1 MSLFIPAYLAGVLT
15 ILSPCILPV
24 VPFVL
29 AQANRS
35 FPRQSFRQNGF
46 PMLLGLAFAFAVVA
60 SLAAVAG
67 GWAVQANR
75 FGRAVALVLLAGF
88 GLSLIFPAL
97 AARFAAP
104 LVGAGSR
111 LAAWAEGG
119 RTQRGRAQGGRAGTL
134 SSVVLGV
141 ATGLLWTP
149 CAGPVLGLILSGAA
163 LSGPGP
169 QTSALLLAYGLGA
182 ATSLAAAIHAG
193 RQLLARLRPSLL
205 WVERARRLTGA
216 AVVGSVVLLALGLD
230 TSLLQ
235 RLSAEQTTKLENALM
250 TGLANPLGRFG
261 QSVDAAV
268 PAALSGPLAGPLAA
282 LLDRPGWINAPP
294 LRAEALRG
302 KVVVVSFWTY
312 SCINC
317 LRALPHLKAWAD
329 TYKDQGLVVIGV
341 HAPEFA
347 FERDRDNVAGASM
360 SLGLRYPVVL
370 DNDFRI
376 WRSFGNA
383 GWPGIHIVGTD
394 GRVRHQATGEG
405 RYDQSEQVIR
415 RLLTEAS
422 TIDPAASSPL
432 VEGQGTQKQADWAN
446 LRSPETYLG
455 HDKAERFASPGSLT
469 PDAPREYRHVAAL
482 AANAW
487 SLSGNWTVGPEFA
500 ALNQAGG
507 GLRYRVHARDLH
519 LVLVPGSPD
528 RPVRFRVRIDGAA
541 PGASHGSDID
551 EQGFGIVRDGRLYQ
565 LVRQA
570 GPVTDRTVEIEF
582 LDPGVRAYAFTFG

>member
-35 FPRQSFRQNGF
+35 FHRQSFLHNAL
-46 PMLLGLAFAFAVVA
+46 PMLLGLALAFAAVA

-88 GLSLIFPAL
+88 GLSLVFPAL
-97 AARFAAP
+97 ATRLSSP

-111 LAAWAEGG
+111 LAAW
-119 RTQRGRAQGGRAGTL
+119 TQRGRAQGGRAGML

-182 ATSLAAAIHAG
+182 ATSLAAAMLAG
-193 RQLLARLRPSLL
+193 RQLLARLRPSLP

-216 AVVGSVVLLALGLD
+216 MVIGSVALLALGLD

-235 RLSAEQTTKLENALM
+235 RLSAEQTAKLENTLM
-250 TGLANPLGRFG
+250 TSIAHVVGSFG
-261 QSVDAAV
+261 QSAGAAV
-268 PAALSGPLAGPLAA
+268 PDTVSAPLAGPLAA
-282 LLDRPGWINAPP
+282 LLDRQGWINSPP
-294 LRAEALRG
+294 LRTEALRG

-329 TYKDQGLVVIGV
+329 RYKDQGLVVIGV

-347 FERDRDNVAGASM
+347 FERDRDNVARASL
-360 SLGLRYPVVL
+360 SLGLGYPVVL

-376 WRSFGNA
+376 WRAFGNS
-383 GWPGIHIVGTD
+383 GWPGIHIVGSD
-394 GRVRHQATGEG
+394 GRIRHQATGEG

-415 RLLTEAS
+415 RLLTEANA
-422 TIDPAASSPL
+422 TGTAGASQP
-432 VEGQGTQKQADWAN
+432 VDGQGTQKQADWSN

-455 HDKAERFASPGSLT
+455 HDKAERFASAGSLT
-469 PDAPREYRHVAAL
+469 PDEPREYRHPATL
-482 AANAW
+482 PANFW

-551 EQGFGIVRDGRLYQ
+551 EQGFGTIRDGRLYQ

-570 GPVTDRTVEIEF
+570 GPVAERTVEIEF

>member
-24 VPFVL
+24 VPFIL
-29 AQANRS
+29 ARAN
-35 FPRQSFRQNGF
+35 QSFRRDGL
-46 PMLLGLAFAFAVVA
+46 PMLLGLAFAFAAVA

-97 AARFAAP
+97 AARLSSP

-119 RTQRGRAQGGRAGTL
+119 RAQGGQAGVL

-149 CAGPVLGLILSGAA
+149 CAGPVLGLILSAAA

-169 QTSALLLAYGLGA
+169 QTCALLLAYGLGA
-182 ATSLAAAIHAG
+182 ATSLAAALLAG

-205 WVERARRLTGA
+205 WVERARRLAGA
-216 AVVGSVVLLALGLD
+216 TVVGSVALLALGLD

-235 RLSAEQTTKLENALM
+235 RLSAEQTSRLENRLM
-250 TGLANPLGRFG
+250 TGIANVVGGFG
-261 QSVDAAV
+261 QSAGAAV
-268 PAALSGPLAGPLAA
+268 PDALPGPLAA
-282 LLDRPGWINAPP
+282 LLDRQGWINSPP
-294 LRAEALRG
+294 LRTEALRG
-302 KVVVVSFWTY
+302 KVVLVSFWTY

-329 TYKDQGLVVIGV
+329 RYKDQGLVVIGV

-360 SLGLRYPVVL
+360 ALGLGYPVVP

-376 WRSFGNA
+376 WRAFGNA
-383 GWPGIHIVGTD
+383 GWPGIHIVGAD
-394 GRVRHQATGEG
+394 GRIRHQATGEG

-415 RLLTEAS
+415 RLLTEANA
-422 TIDPAASSPL
+422 IDSAGPSQP
-432 VEGQGTQKQADWAN
+432 VEGQGTQKQADWSN

-469 PDAPREYRHVAAL
+469 PDEPREYRHPAAL
-482 AANAW
+482 PANAW

-528 RPVRFRVRIDGAA
+528 RPVRFRVRIDGAE

-551 EQGFGIVRDGRLYQ
+551 EQGFGTVRDGRLYQ

>member
-24 VPFVL
+24 VPFIL

-35 FPRQSFRQNGF
+35 FHRQSFRRHAL
-46 PMLLGLAFAFAVVA
+46 PMLLGLAFAFAAVA

-97 AARFAAP
+97 AARLSSP

-111 LAAWAEGG
+111 LAAW
-119 RTQRGRAQGGRAGTL
+119 TQRGRAQGGRVGML
-134 SSVVLGV
+134 SSVALGV

-182 ATSLAAAIHAG
+182 ATSLAAALLTG

-216 AVVGSVVLLALGLD
+216 AVVGSVALLGLGLD

-235 RLSAEQTTKLENALM
+235 RLSAEQTAKLENTLM
-250 TGLANPLGRFG
+250 TSIANVVGGFG
-261 QSVDAAV
+261 QSAGAAV
-268 PAALSGPLAGPLAA
+268 PDTLSGPLAA
-282 LLDRPGWINAPP
+282 LIDRQGWINSPP

-329 TYKDQGLVVIGV
+329 RYKDQGLVVIGV

-347 FERDRDNVAGASM
+347 FERDRNNVAQASL
-360 SLGLRYPVVL
+360 SLGLGYPVVL

-376 WRSFGNA
+376 WRAFGNS

-394 GRVRHQATGEG
+394 GRIRHQVTGEG
-405 RYDQSEQVIR
+405 RYDQSEQIIR
-415 RLLTEAS
+415 RLLTEANA
-422 TIDPAASSPL
+422 IDTAGSSQP
-432 VEGQGTQKQADWAN
+432 VEGQGTQKQADWSN

-469 PDAPREYRHVAAL
+469 PDEPREYRHPAAL
-482 AANAW
+482 PANNW
-487 SLSGNWTVGPEFA
+487 SLSGNWTVGSEFA

-507 GLRYRVHARDLH
+507 GLRYRVRARDLH

-541 PGASHGSDID
+541 PGASHGSDTD
-551 EQGFGIVRDGRLYQ
+551 EQGFGSVRDGRLYQ

-570 GPVTDRTVEIEF
+570 GPVTERTVEIEF

>member
-1 MSLFIPAYLAGVLT
+1 MSLFILAYLAGVLT
-15 ILSPCILPV
+15 IVSPCILPV
-24 VPFVL
+24 VPFIL
-29 AQANRS
+29 ARANQPFTRS
-35 FPRQSFRQNGF
+35 GL
-46 PMLLGLAFAFAVVA
+46 PMLLGLAFAFAAVA

-67 GWAVQANR
+67 GWAVEANR
-75 FGRAVALVLLAGF
+75 FGRAVALVLLAAF
-88 GLSLIFPAL
+88 GLGLIFPSL
-97 AARFAAP
+97 SARFAAP
-104 LVGAGSR
+104 LVATGSR
-111 LAAWAEGG
+111 LAAWA
-119 RTQRGRAQGGRAGTL
+119 QGGRSGTL
-134 SSVVLGV
+134 SSIALGV

-182 ATSLAAAIHAG
+182 ATSLAAALLAG
-193 RQLLARLRPSLL
+193 RQILARLRSSLI
-205 WVERARRLTGA
+205 WIERARRLAGV
-216 AVVGSVVLLALGLD
+216 AVVGSVVLLGLGLD

-235 RLSAEQTTKLENALM
+235 RLSAEQTYKLETALM
-250 TGLANPLGRFG
+250 TRLAKPLDSWG
-261 QSVDAAV
+261 QSAEAAV
-268 PAALSGPLAGPLAA
+268 PDTLSGPLVA
-282 LLDRPGWINAPP
+282 LLDRQGWINSPP

-329 TYKDQGLVVIGV
+329 KYKDQGLVVVGA

-347 FERDRDNVAGASM
+347 FEKDPGNVARASAA
-360 SLGLRYPVVL
+360 LGVRYPVVL

-376 WRSFGNA
+376 WRAFGNA
-383 GWPGIHIVGTD
+383 GWPGIHIVGAD
-394 GRVRHQATGEG
+394 GRIRHQATGEG

-415 RLLTEAS
+415 RLLAEVN
-422 TIDPAASSPL
+422 AAGAAGSSQS
-432 VEGQGTQKQADWAN
+432 VEGQGTQKEADWAN

-469 PDAPREYRHVAAL
+469 RDEPREYRHPATL
-482 AANAW
+482 PANFW

-500 ALNQAGG
+500 ALNAAGG

-519 LVLVPGSPD
+519 LVLVPSAPD

-551 EQGFGIVRDGRLYQ
+551 EQGFGTVRDGRLYQ

-570 GPVTDRTVEIEF
+570 GPVAARTVEIEF

>member
-35 FPRQSFRQNGF
+35 FPRQSFRRNGL
-46 PMLLGLAFAFAVVA
+46 PMLLGLAFAFAAVA

-75 FGRAVALVLLAGF
+75 FGRAVSLVLLAGF
-88 GLSLIFPAL
+88 GLGLIFPSL
-97 AARFAAP
+97 AARFASP

-119 RTQRGRAQGGRAGTL
+119 RTQRGRAQGKQAGTL

-182 ATSLAAAIHAG
+182 ATSLAAAILAG

-216 AVVGSVVLLALGLD
+216 AVVGSVALLGLGLD

-235 RLSAEQTTKLENALM
+235 RLSAEQTSKLENTLM
-250 TGLANPLGRFG
+250 TSIANPLGGFG
-261 QSVDAAV
+261 QSANAAV
-268 PAALSGPLAGPLAA
+268 PDTLSGPLAA

-294 LRAEALRG
+294 LRADALRG

-329 TYKDQGLVVIGV
+329 RYKDQGLVVVGV

-347 FERDRDNVAGASM
+347 FERDRDNVARASM
-360 SLGLRYPVVL
+360 SLGVGYPVVL

-376 WRSFGNA
+376 WRAFGNA
-383 GWPGIHIVGTD
+383 GWPGIHIVGAD
-394 GRVRHQATGEG
+394 GRIRHQATGEG
-405 RYDQSEQVIR
+405 RYDQSEQIIR
-415 RLLTEAS
+415 RLLSEANA
-422 TIDPAASSPL
+422 TGTAGSSQP
-432 VEGQGTQKQADWAN
+432 VEGQGTQKQADWSN

-469 PDAPREYRHVAAL
+469 PNEPREYRHPAAL
-482 AANAW
+482 PANAW

-551 EQGFGIVRDGRLYQ
+551 EQGLGTVRDGRLYQ